1 MQLIRLSANHESFR
15 TVNFNPSGLTLI
27 VGAHSKL
34 GQTYNG
40 VGKSLIVELL
50 HFCLG
55 ASRNEEFERKIPQ
68 WEFTLDFAIH
78 GERHQIS
85 RNTTNQKVIYLDN
98 KEIKVAAL
106 NIWLGE
112 RLFSIPSEVNGLSF
126 RSLIPKFLRR
136 GIKQYVDP
144 RYTGEHSEYY
154 MLLQNVFL
162 LGVDVG
168 VVAEKARIRSE
179 ILRLKDLRNN
189 FKNDPLLREFYAGGR
204 DADIHLAHLE
214 AKIANL
220 ENKRESFV
228 VAENYHDLQCAADDL
243 ASNIEENK
251 NELYLLRSALD
262 NISTS
267 MQEQPDV
274 SVDRLKAVYTELLA
288 AFKESALRRLDEV
301 EAFHQKLLVNRLAR
315 LSKEKIRLT
324 GDIRQ
329 IEITLSKKQAD
340 LDLKLKILGKAQAL
354 DQYTALVNEIA
365 DLNLQVQKLRDYK
378 AIDLEYSN
386 RSADLDVRLGEEV
399 KKTNLYLED
408 SKRERETNFS
418 IFKEYVS
425 GFYPASP
432 AGITLHNNE
441 GNNQKRFDFDV
452 RVENDSSDGI
462 NEVRIFSYDLT
473 LMRLRQC
480 HQIGFLFH
488 DGRLFANMDVRQ
500 RARVFQMADMV
511 SREVGFQY
519 IATLNPDFVTGM
531 KAEFLAPD
539 FEQVILNNIVLELKD
554 DSPAGKLLGIQVDMH
569 YEK

>member
-68 WEFTLDFAIH
+68 WEFTLD
-78 GERHQIS
+78 
-85 RNTTNQKVIYLDN
+85 
-98 KEIKVAAL
+98 
-106 NIWLGE
+106 
-112 RLFSIPSEVNGLSF
+112 
-126 RSLIPKFLRR
+126 
-136 GIKQYVDP
+136 
-144 RYTGEHSEYY
+144 
-154 MLLQNVFL
+154 
-162 LGVDVG
+162 
-168 VVAEKARIRSE
+168 
-179 ILRLKDLRNN
+179 
-189 FKNDPLLREFYAGGR
+189 
-204 DADIHLAHLE
+204 
-214 AKIANL
+214 
-220 ENKRESFV
+220 
-228 VAENYHDLQCAADDL
+228 
-243 ASNIEENK
+243 
-251 NELYLLRSALD
+251 
-262 NISTS
+262 
-267 MQEQPDV
+267 
-274 SVDRLKAVYTELLA
+274 RLKAVYTELLA

-301 EAFHQKLLVNRLAR
+301 EAFHQKLLANRLAR